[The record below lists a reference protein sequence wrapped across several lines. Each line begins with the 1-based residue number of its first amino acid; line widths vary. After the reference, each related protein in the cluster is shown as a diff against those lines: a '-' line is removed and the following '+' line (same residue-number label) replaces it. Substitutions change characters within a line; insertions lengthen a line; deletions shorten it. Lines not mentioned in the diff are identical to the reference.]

1 MAAPLLERNVS
12 NRRVVVTGT
21 GLITALGT
29 GTEKNWQALLA
40 GKSGIAPITRF
51 DTAKLD
57 TRFAGEVKDFQVE
70 DFIDRRESRRM
81 DLFAQ
86 YALAAADLAVR
97 ESGLPVGTDKPNGYV
112 PERVGVIVGSGIGGI
127 SSLEEQHKKGLE
139 KGFDRLS
146 PFFIIQMIINMAPG
160 LISIRYGAKGPNWSP
175 VSACATSAHA
185 IGEAWK
191 SIRLSECD
199 AVIAGGAEASITP
212 LGMGG
217 FSVMKALSSRNDDP
231 AAASR
236 PFDKERDGFV
246 MGEGAGIIV
255 LEEMEHAKK
264 RGATILAELVG
275 YGANSDAH
283 HVTAPAP
290 EGEGAARCIRL
301 ALASA
306 GMRPEDIGYI
316 NAHGT
321 STPFNDANET
331 KAIKTVFGDHARKV
345 AVSSTKSMTG
355 HMLGAAGG
363 AEAVISVLALLRG
376 VLPPTINLTSPD
388 PDCDLDYVPN
398 QPREVRVDA
407 AMSNSFGF
415 GGTNVVLVFRR
426 FK

>member
-1 MAAPLLERNVS
+1 VESNVS

-21 GLITALGT
+21 GIITALGT
-29 GTEKNWQALLA
+29 GTEKNWQAMLA
-40 GKSGIAPITRF
+40 GKSGIGTITRF
-51 DTAKLD
+51 DTKKID
-57 TRFAGEVKDFQVE
+57 TNFAGEAKDFEPEQ
-70 DFIDRRESRRM
+70 FIDRREVRRM
-81 DLFAQ
+81 DLFSQ
-86 YALAAADLAVR
+86 FALAAADMAVK
-97 ESGLPVGTDKPNGYV
+97 ESGLPVGPDAPHGYA
-112 PERVGVIVGSGIGGI
+112 PEKVGVIVGSGIGGI
-127 SSLEEQHKKGLE
+127 SSLEEQHRKGLE

-160 LISIRYGAKGPNWSP
+160 LISMRYGCKGPNWAP

-191 SIRLSECD
+191 SIRLGETD
-199 AVIAGGAEASITP
+199 AVIAGGSEAAITP

-217 FSVMKALSSRNDDP
+217 FSVMKALSNRNGDP
-231 AAASR
+231 SAASR
-236 PFDKERDGFV
+236 PFDKDRDGFV

-264 RGATILAELVG
+264 RGANILAELVG

-283 HVTAPAP
+283 HVTQPAP
-290 EGEGAARCIRL
+290 EGEGAARCMRL

-306 GMRPEDIGYI
+306 GMNPEDVGYI

-331 KAIKTVFGDHARKV
+331 KAIKAVFGAHARKV

-363 AEAVISVLALLRG
+363 AEAVVSVMTLQRG
-376 VLPPTINLTSPD
+376 VLPPTINYTTPD

-398 QPREVRVDA
+398 QAREQRVDA
-407 AMSNSFGF
+407 VMSNSFGF
-415 GGTNVVLVFRR
+415 GGTNAVLVFKR